1 MSNCLESSQ
10 NQLKEGLHSLTL
22 LLEKGELTDQIMGS
36 HPQYTLSLVN
46 YTQNTVTEIY
56 GNNRLLK

>member
-22 LLEKGELTDQIMGS
+22 LLEKGELTDQIMDS

-46 YTQNTVTEIY
+46 YTQNPVTEIY